1 MKMRHQIVVLIGLLL
16 AGCGGSDFSPAPA
29 NQAPTISAV
38 PDQSTVANAT
48 SAAIGF
54 TVTDE
59 QASALSITASSDR
72 AQVVPD
78 SSLELGG
85 SGTDRILTVT
95 PVFDT
100 LGDAFISIVVTDTQ
114 GLSANTSFLLTVDPL
129 LESMQQFTRNTFAEL
144 ADDDPEFVNAVNFTQ
159 DADDDDFADLFAQ

>member
-1 MKMRHQIVVLIGLLL
+1 MKLRHQIVVLIGLLV
-16 AGCGGSDFSPAPA
+16 AGCGGSGSSTAVG
-29 NQAPTISAV
+29 NVAPTISAV

-59 QASALSITASSDR
+59 QVSSLSITASSDR
-72 AQVVPD
+72 QQVVPD
-78 SSLELGG
+78 SALELGG
-85 SGTDRILTVT
+85 SGTDRTLTVT

-114 GLSANTSFLLTVDPL
+114 GLSASTSFLLTVDPL
-129 LESMQQFTRNTFAEL
+129 QESMQMFTRNTFAES
-144 ADDDPEFVNAVNFTQ
+144 ADGDPEFINAIEFTQ
-159 DADDDDFADLFAQ
+159 DADDDDFADLLAQ